1 MTRRVFVPHKYQ
13 GLIIEHQSDVERT
26 NVWAGMGLGK
36 TVSTLTTLESLYALG
51 IETQPTLVIAP
62 LRVARSTWPD
72 ECEKWEHL
80 RGLEVVPI
88 LGDANNRAMQLRR
101 DAPIFSINYENL
113 PWLIDWFKHNPRP
126 WPFGTVVADESTK
139 LKSTRISNQKSKL
152 GKEFLKGSGGSV
164 RGRALA
170 QVAHTKVKRW
180 TNLTGTPSPNGLKD
194 LWGQQWFIDGGQR
207 LGRSYSAFESRWF
220 QSVKGDRGYHA
231 VEPLDHAQEQIQQA
245 LRDCT
250 ISLDPADWFDLEKPI
265 VRPVYVDLPSGAR
278 RLYQDMER
286 KMFMEIGEH
295 EVEALNAASRTMKCL
310 QLANG
315 AAYVDDAGNWK
326 DVHDEKLHALEDI
339 VEEAAGM
346 PVLVAYHFKSDLARL
361 ARAFPRGRQLD
372 QNPQTIRDWN
382 AGKIPV
388 LFAHP
393 ASAGH
398 GLNLQDGGNI
408 LAFFGHWW
416 NLEEFQQ
423 IIERIGPVRQ
433 LQAGHRRPMF
443 IYHIIARDTIDEDV
457 MLRRETK
464 REVQDILLDAMKSK
478 GLRV

>member
-1 MTRRVFVPHKYQ
+1 MTRRAFTPWEYQ
-13 GLIIEHQSDVERT
+13 GLIIEHQSTHERS

-36 TVSTLTTLESLYALG
+36 TVSTLTVLDSLYALG

-62 LRVARSTWPD
+62 LRVAQSTWPD
-72 ECEKWEHL
+72 ECRKWEHL
-80 RGLEVVPI
+80 SGLDVVPI
-88 LGDANNRAMQLRR
+88 IGDANRRAMALRQ
-101 DAPIFSINYENL
+101 DAPIMTINYENL

-126 WPFGTVVADESTK
+126 WPFGSVVADESTK
-139 LKSTRISNQKSKL
+139 LKSTRISMQRSSK
-152 GKEFLKGSGGSV
+152 GKEFQKGTGGSV

-170 QVAHTKVKRW
+170 QVAHTKVRRW
-180 TNLTGTPSPNGLKD
+180 VNLTGTPAPNGLKD
-194 LWGQQWFIDGGQR
+194 LWGQQWFVDGGQR
-207 LGRSYSAFESRWF
+207 LGRSYTAFESRWF
-220 QSVKGDRGYHA
+220 QSVPGGQGYHQ
-231 VEPLDHAQEQIQQA
+231 VKPLEHAQEQIHAA
-245 LRDCT
+245 LQDCT
-250 ISLDPADWFDLEKPI
+250 ISLDAADWFNIDRPI
-265 VRPVYVDLPSGAR
+265 TRPVYVDLPSGAR

-286 KMFMEIGEH
+286 RMFMEIGEH
-295 EVEALNAASRTMKCL
+295 EVEALNAASRTIKCL

-315 AAYVDDAGNWK
+315 AAYVDDDGNWK
-326 DVHDEKLHALEDI
+326 DVHDEKLKALEDI

-361 ARAFPRGRQLD
+361 SRAFPRGRQLD
-372 QNPQTIRDWN
+372 QDPQTIRDWN

-408 LAFFGHWW
+408 IAFFGHWW

-423 IIERIGPVRQ
+423 IIERIGPTRQ
-433 LQAGHRRPMF
+433 KQAGYNRPVF

-457 MLRRETK
+457 MLRRESK
-464 REVQDILLDAMKSK
+464 REVQDILLDAMKRK
-478 GLRV
+478 GLG

>member
-1 MTRRVFVPHKYQ
+1 MSRREFKPHPYQ
-13 GLIIEHQSDVERT
+13 GLIIGHQSDIERS

-36 TVSTLTTLESLYALG
+36 TVSTLSTLESLYHFG

-62 LRVARSTWPD
+62 LRVAQSTWPD
-72 ECEKWEHL
+72 ECQKWEHL
-80 RGLEVVPI
+80 RGLEVVP
-88 LGDANNRAMQLRR
+88 LVGDANRRAMELRR

-139 LKSTRISNQKSKL
+139 LKSTRISQQRSKT
-152 GKEFLKGSGGSV
+152 GKEFLKKSGGSV

-170 QVAHTKVKRW
+170 EVAHTKIHRW

-194 LWGQQWFIDGGQR
+194 LWGQQWFVDGGAR
-207 LGRSYSAFESRWF
+207 LGRSYSAFEGRWF
-220 QSVKGDRGYHA
+220 QSLRGGDGYHQ
-231 VEPLDHAQEQIQQA
+231 VKPLAHAQDQIQEA

-265 VRPVYVDLPSGAR
+265 VRSVMVDLPSGAR

-286 KMFMEIGEH
+286 KMFMELDEH
-295 EVEALNAASRTMKCL
+295 EVEAMNAAARTMKCL

-315 AAYVDDAGNWK
+315 AAYVDDDGNWK
-326 DVHDEKLHALEDI
+326 DVHDEKLKALEDI

-361 ARAFPRGRQLD
+361 QRAFPKGRPLD

-388 LFAHP
+388 MFAHP

-408 LAFFGHWW
+408 LAVFGHWW
-416 NLEEFQQ
+416 NLEEYQQ

-433 LQAGHRRPMF
+433 LQAGHNRPMF

-464 REVQDILLDAMKSK
+464 REVQDILLDAMRRK
-478 GLRV
+478 GVK